1 MPGNGLRCKRFV
13 LMVSNVGVDA
23 MRYLAIIA
31 AKPVVEGARMHGIY
45 GYATAL
51 AMLAT
56 PALANDTMAELK
68 TGGLAY
74 VRTGD
79 ISMDDEKLFISP
91 TEVRVDYIF
100 QNTAD
105 KDVESVVAFPMPDIQ
120 GDIDSMVAIGDVDA
134 DNFLDFTVAQDG
146 KPITPTLQ
154 QSVTVAGIDMTAE
167 LKAHNIPLLP
177 LSKATL
183 DAVAKLP
190 PDVLEDW
197 TARGLIADDEYDNDG
212 QGMKHHPTPMW
223 TLHTTYWWRTRF
235 PAGAKISVQHRYKPS
250 VGGTVAITFAGDD
263 DYKKAQLKSYQ
274 TKFCVDDAFVKT
286 AGKLSA
292 AADKGGR
299 GYTESWISYVL
310 STGANWSG
318 PIKHFQLTVDKGSP
332 DNYVSFC
339 GTGVKKIGPTTFQTT
354 AKDFYPEHDLD
365 ILILNAVSQN

>member
-1 MPGNGLRCKRFV
+1 
-13 LMVSNVGVDA
+13 
-23 MRYLAIIA
+23 MR
-31 AKPVVEGARMHGIY
+31 GIC
-45 GYATAL
+45 GYATAM
-51 AMLAT
+51 AMIAM
-56 PALANDTMAELK
+56 PALANDSMAELK
-68 TGGLAY
+68 TGGLTY

-91 TEVRVDYIF
+91 TEVKVDYIF
-100 QNTAD
+100 ENTSD
-105 KDVESVVAFPMPDIQ
+105 KDVESVVAFPMPDIE
-120 GDIDSMVAIGDVDA
+120 GVLDSTVAIEDADA
-134 DNFLDFTVAQDG
+134 DNFLDFTVMQDG

-154 QSVTVAGIDMTAE
+154 QNVTVAGIDMTAE
-167 LKAHNIPLLP
+167 LKAHNIPLRP
-177 LSKATL
+177 LGSAAFK
-183 DAVAKLP
+183 AVAKLP

-197 TARGLIADDEYDNDG
+197 TARGLITDDEYDDDG
-212 QGMKHHPTPMW
+212 QGMKRHSTPIW
-223 TLHTTYWWRTRF
+223 TLHTTYWWRTKF

-263 DYKKAQLKSYQ
+263 DYKKEQLKTYQ
-274 TKFCVDDAFVKT
+274 TKYCVDDAFLKT
-286 AGKLSA
+286 AAKLSD

-339 GTGVKKIGPTTFQTT
+339 GSGVKKTGPTTFQMT
-354 AKDFYPEHDLD
+354 AKDFSPEHDLD

>member
-1 MPGNGLRCKRFV
+1 MR
-13 LMVSNVGVDA
+13 GVC
-23 MRYLAIIA
+23 
-31 AKPVVEGARMHGIY
+31 
-45 GYATAL
+45 GYATVL
-51 AMLAT
+51 AMFAA

-79 ISMDDEKLFISP
+79 ISMDDEKLFVSP
-91 TEVRVDYIF
+91 TEVKVDYIF
-100 QNTAD
+100 ENTSD
-105 KDVESVVAFPMPDIQ
+105 KDVESVVAFPMPDVQ
-120 GDIDSMVAIGDVDA
+120 GDIDSMVAIADVDA

-154 QSVTVAGIDMTAE
+154 QSVTVAGIDMTAQ
-167 LKAHNIPLLP
+167 LRAHNIPLLP

-197 TARGLIADDEYDNDG
+197 TARGLTADDEYDNDG

-223 TLHTTYWWRTRF
+223 TLHTTYWWRTKF
-235 PAGAKISVQHRYKPS
+235 PAKTKISVQHRYKPS

-263 DYKKAQLKSYQ
+263 DYKREQLKTYQ
-274 TKFCVDDAFVKT
+274 SKYCIDDAFLKT
-286 AGKLSA
+286 ATKLSA

-299 GYTESWISYVL
+299 TYTESWISYVL

-318 PIKHFQLTVDKGSP
+318 PIKHFQLTVDKGNP

-339 GTGVKKIGPTTFQTT
+339 GTGVKKTGPTTFQMT
-354 AKDFYPEHDLD
+354 AEDFYPEHDLD
-365 ILILNAVSQN
+365 ILILNAASQN